1 MEPVA
6 SRALAP
12 TRTAAEL
19 VAAGASVRVVAAGL
33 AAPRVDLAAPKEVA
47 AELRAALAWRVTA
60 MVAAAM
66 VAAGQAAA
74 RTETRTWALPTL
86 VAVDGLRG
94 PRAGACASCGEPHA
108 EHYASGDCVLCG
120 AARIAAL
127 RQLGRLGPPV
137 ALVPV
142 AADDAWQRL
151 MGAPRAPGVV
161 LPARPHPAWT
171 CGVCGARIEG
181 LPVDPDGECGPC
193 QIRRQSVVDTS
204 LLGGRR

>member
-1 MEPVA
+1 MESVA
-6 SRALAP
+6 AHAP
-12 TRTAAEL
+12 RSTYTAAEL

-33 AAPRVDLAAPKEVA
+33 TAPRVDLAAPREVA

-60 MVAAAM
+60 MVT
-66 VAAGQAAA
+66 AGALAA

-86 VAVDGLRG
+86 VAVEGLRA
-94 PRAGACASCGEPHA
+94 PRAGACPSCGERHA
-108 EHYASGDCVLCG
+108 DDYASGDCVLCG

-142 AADDAWQRL
+142 ATDDAWQRL
-151 MGAPRAPGVV
+151 MGAPRTPGVV

-171 CGVCGARIEG
+171 CGVCGAAVAG

-193 QIRRQSVVDTS
+193 QIKRQSIVDTS
-204 LLGGRR
+204 RLGGRHA